1 MNRERIR
8 AHLIKEEGL
17 NLERHKVDGKEH
29 IGYGFNLEDEW
40 DDDLLDYLG
49 FQDEDEIGSIT
60 QEQADYILDW
70 WIDSITATISKRFGE
85 KFTKL
90 SPLRQENLFS
100 MRYQMGPAGLR
111 AFRMMWDAIE
121 NDDFVEAS
129 NQMLDSLWAKEQSPE
144 RAGRI
149 SKTFRLDEER
159 HLEIPGYPD
168 LEVDLQD
175 LAVLGDS
182 VLSVFTNQELIE
194 ELSRRLAD
202 KSEVGKGA

>member
-17 NLERHKVDGKEH
+17 NLERHKVDGKDH
-29 IGYGFNLEDEW
+29 IGYGFNLDDEW
-40 DDDLLDYLG
+40 DHDLLDYLG
-49 FQDEDEIGSIT
+49 VQDEDEIQSIT
-60 QEQADYILDW
+60 EEQADYILDW

-100 MRYQMGPAGLR
+100 MRYQMGPTGLR

-121 NDDFVEAS
+121 REDWDDAHY
-129 NQMLDSLWAKEQSPE
+129 QMLDSLWAKEQSPE
-144 RAGRI
+144 RAHRI
-149 SKTFRLDEER
+149 AKAFLTDDEI
-159 HLEIPGYPD
+159 HLELPGCPD
-168 LEVDLQD
+168 QEEVDAQD

-182 VLSVFTNQELIE
+182 ALSAFTNQELLD
-194 ELSRRLAD
+194 ELANRL
-202 KSEVGKGA
+202 G